1 MVGIKSNNY
10 KTNSMIILGLI
21 FIIMGSALIAV
32 LIMSE
37 QTDGLTILGSVSSV
51 FLIIVGAGC
60 IYDCKHPSAIDV
72 YRDKTTL
79 QITYKDN
86 IPTDTIVVYK

>member
-1 MVGIKSNNY
+1 
-10 KTNSMIILGLI
+10 MIILGLI

-51 FLIIVGAGC
+51 LLIIVGARC
-60 IYDCKHPSAIDV
+60 IHICKYPSAIDV
-72 YRDKTTL
+72 YRGKTTL
-79 QITYKDN
+79 QITYKN
-86 IPTDTIVVYK
+86 NVPIDTTVVYK

>member
-1 MVGIKSNNY
+1 
-10 KTNSMIILGLI
+10 MIILGLI

-51 FLIIVGAGC
+51 LLIIGGTSC
-60 IYDCKHPSAIDV
+60 IHICKYPSAIDV
-72 YRDKTTL
+72 YRGKTTL
-79 QITYKDN
+79 QVTYKNN
-86 IPTDTIVVYK
+86 IPTDTTVVYK

>member
-1 MVGIKSNNY
+1 
-10 KTNSMIILGLI
+10 MIILGLI
-21 FIIMGSALIAV
+21 FIIMGSALITV

-51 FLIIVGAGC
+51 LLIIGGVYC
-60 IYDCKHPSAIDV
+60 IHICKYPSAIDV

-79 QITYKDN
+79 QITYKN
-86 IPTDTIVVYK
+86 NVPIDTTVIYK

>member
-1 MVGIKSNNY
+1 
-10 KTNSMIILGLI
+10 MIILGLI

-51 FLIIVGAGC
+51 FLIIGGARC
-60 IYDCKHPSAIDV
+60 IHIYKYPSAIDV
-72 YRDKTTL
+72 YRGKTTL
-79 QITYKDN
+79 QITYKN
-86 IPTDTIVVYK
+86 NVPIDTTVVYK

>member
-1 MVGIKSNNY
+1 
-10 KTNSMIILGLI
+10 MIILGLI

-37 QTDGLTILGSVSSV
+37 KTDGLTILGSVSSV
-51 FLIIVGAGC
+51 FLIIAGAGC

-72 YRDKTTL
+72 YRGKTTL
-79 QITYKDN
+79 QVTYKN
-86 IPTDTIVVYK
+86 NVPIDTTVIYK

>member
-1 MVGIKSNNY
+1 
-10 KTNSMIILGLI
+10 
-21 FIIMGSALIAV
+21 MGSVLISV

-51 FLIIVGAGC
+51 LLIIVGARC
-60 IYDCKHPSAIDV
+60 IHICKYPSAIDI
-72 YRDKTTL
+72 YRGKTTL
-79 QITYKDN
+79 QVTYKGN

>member
-1 MVGIKSNNY
+1 
-10 KTNSMIILGLI
+10 MIILGLI
-21 FIIMGSALIAV
+21 FIIIGSALLVV

-37 QTDGLTILGSVSSV
+37 QTNKLTILGSVTSV

-79 QITYKDN
+79 QVTYKDN

>member
-1 MVGIKSNNY
+1 
-10 KTNSMIILGLI
+10 MIILGLI

-51 FLIIVGAGC
+51 LLIIVGASC
-60 IYDCKHPSAIDV
+60 IYTCKNPSAIDV
-72 YRDKTTL
+72 YRGKTTL
-79 QITYKDN
+79 QVIYKN
-86 IPTDTIVVYK
+86 NVPIDTTVIYK